1 MDTTTFVNNLN
12 YVFGNLGITKAH
24 VAKMCGVSKAT
35 VSMWLSGRRPYR
47 QSIETIADYFSD
59 LLYMGISAEELLS
72 EDIPELLR
80 RNAVKRVLVQKL
92 VRELRQMP
100 LENLVQV
107 SEQVQ
112 GAGRTRQDQAP

>member
-1 MDTTTFVNNLN
+1 MDTATFVNNLN
-12 YVFGNLGITKAH
+12 YVFGNMGITKAH

-47 QSIETIADYFSD
+47 QSIETIAEYFSD
-59 LLYMGISAEELLS
+59 LLYLDISAAELMQEE
-72 EDIPELLR
+72 IPELLR

-92 VRELRQMP
+92 VRDLRQMP

-112 GAGRTRQDQAP
+112 GAGPASRD